1 MDRQAVI
8 GGLQKTIE
16 GLSNWSIRKYSV
28 YLIEAIKFLRKDE
41 KLRVDLIKFL
51 ETENPYPAKVFMFI
65 KKEDLVKTNKFFVNE
80 LGYSMDR
87 LSGNMGRNIY
97 ESITDILRGI
107 IK

>member
-1 MDRQAVI
+1 MKAKLFEKCLFENYKGWVNKAKNAKPADERMTIWIIVI
-8 GGLQKTIE
+8 QFEEML
-16 GLSNWSIRKYSV
+16 
-28 YLIEAIKFLRKDE
+28 
-41 KLRVDLIKFL
+41 
-51 ETENPYPAKVFMFI
+51 
-65 KKEDLVKTNKFFVNE
+65 NKFFVNE